1 MSVSVSK
8 AKIVNSLAEKV
19 RSHGIQIEISLQ
31 SNAIENERQM
41 LNKAPISY
49 RDEKV
54 GWIIYGNRGNM
65 RNCSSNIVQLKFALH
80 KRNQV
85 KNIRNLK

>member
-8 AKIVNSLAEKV
+8 AQIVNSLAEKV

-65 RNCSSNIVQLKFALH
+65 RNCSSNIV
-80 KRNQV
+80 
-85 KNIRNLK
+85 